1 MAYRLAMAMAGACDS
16 GNAEIN
22 AEEFLQRCYTGALV
36 APARVVADL
45 PNVCGFGVMNEPSPG
60 FIGTTAALMQSTE
73 FAKLQSGFTPTPLQ
87 AMALGDDRPDRF
99 IAAVER
105 LLDDIA
111 IPASLAEIDVPFDC
125 AARIADKAL
134 LDSAAATNPKA
145 ADAAEIQRMVE
156 TAIKKAR

>member
-1 MAYRLAMAMAGACDS
+1 YDTQHGLTNAILLPVVLRYNLPGLEPKVTRMA
-16 GNAEIN
+16 
-22 AEEFLQRCYTGALV
+22 
-36 APARVVADL
+36 
-45 PNVCGFGVMNEPSPG
+45 
-60 FIGTTAALMQSTE
+60 
-73 FAKLQSGFTPTPLQ
+73 Q
-87 AMALGDDRPDRF
+87 AMALDDDRPDQF
-99 IAAVER
+99 IAAVEQ

-125 AARIADKAL
+125 AARIADKAG